1 MHRPDAG
8 NRQTSHRH
16 GGAVSVQ
23 AITWALDYAAG
34 SVTEKVLLLVLANYA
49 NEFGV
54 SWPSQKTLAD
64 QTVLSERT
72 VRRVLADMERRG
84 VILRIV
90 RRRGNGSRQSDMI
103 LLAAFE
109 GRKPAPPGML
119 DDGPD
124 EVESGRSDQPAN
136 GDNRPLRPLDNRP
149 PDPDPPVTVAAL
161 DTSKILK
168 ITTTARD
175 VPARGVHAP
184 GLGQGADPAGHPEA
198 ACLAACGEG
207 LCAEARA
214 VIQAT
219 APVIDGW
226 LAAGYDL
233 DADILPV
240 LQARTL
246 RKRAD
251 PIRTWGYFTKA
262 IAKRHAQRLALAER
276 AKSAGETKAVPTLTA
291 HEILLQTAEWLN
303 SGRFVPPSAVNNT
316 TRDALL
322 RAGLV
327 TKATLRA
334 HQIY

>member
-1 MHRPDAG
+1 M
-8 NRQTSHRH
+8 
-16 GGAVSVQ
+16 SVQ

-84 VILRIV
+84 VIRRIV

-109 GRKPAPPGML
+109 GRKPAPPGTL

-124 EVESGRSDQPAN
+124 DGSEGIETCPSDQPAN

-184 GLGQGADPAGHPEA
+184 GLGQGTDPAGHPEA

-251 PIRTWGYFTKA
+251 PIRTWGYFTQA
-262 IAKRHAQRLALAER
+262 IAKRHAQRVALAAR
-276 AKSAGETKAVPTLTA
+276 PKGAGETGAVATA
-291 HEILLQTAEWLN
+291 SAPVSQQDILQRTAEWLN

-327 TKATLRA
+327 TEATLRA

>member
-1 MHRPDAG
+1 M
-8 NRQTSHRH
+8 
-16 GGAVSVQ
+16 SVQ

-64 QTVLSERT
+64 QTALGERT

-84 VILRIV
+84 VIRRIV
-90 RRRGNGSRQSDMI
+90 CRRGNGSRQSDMI

-119 DDGPD
+119 DDGPEDGSD
-124 EVESGRSDQPAN
+124 EVKSGLPDQPAN
-136 GDNRPLRPLDNRP
+136 GDNRPMRPLDNRP
-149 PDPDPPVTVAAL
+149 PDPDPPATVAAL

-168 ITTTARD
+168 RTTTARD
-175 VPARGVHAP
+175 VPARPFFEPIGDQDATP
-184 GLGQGADPAGHPEA
+184 EGDSEA
-198 ACLAACGEG
+198 ACLSACGPG
-207 LCAEARA
+207 LSASARIA
-214 VIQAT
+214 IVT
-219 APVIDGW
+219 TRPVIAEW
-226 LAAGYDL
+226 LAEGYDL
-233 DADILPV
+233 AADILPT
-240 LQARTL
+240 LAERTSQT
-246 RKRAD
+246 RAD
-251 PIRTWGYFTKA
+251 PIRTWAYFTKA
-262 IAKRHAQRLALAER
+262 IAKRHALRLALAAR
-276 AKSAGETKAVPTLTA
+276 AESAGETKTVPTLTA

-327 TKATLRA
+327 TEAALRS

>member
-1 MHRPDAG
+1 M
-8 NRQTSHRH
+8 
-16 GGAVSVQ
+16 SVQ

-64 QTVLSERT
+64 QTALGERT

-84 VILRIV
+84 VIRRIV

-124 EVESGRSDQPAN
+124 GSENDPSDQPAN
-136 GDNRPLRPLDNRP
+136 GDNRPMRPLDNRP
-149 PDPDPPVTVAAL
+149 PDPAPPATVAAL

-168 ITTTARD
+168 RTTTARD
-175 VPARGVHAP
+175 VPARAFSESAGDQCTAP
-184 GLGQGADPAGHPEA
+184 AADAEA
-198 ACLAACGEG
+198 ACLAACGPG
-207 LCAEARA
+207 LSASARIA
-214 VIQAT
+214 IVT
-219 APVIDGW
+219 TRPVIAEW

-233 DADILPV
+233 ATDILPTLV
-240 LQARTL
+240 ERTSQT
-246 RKRAD
+246 RAD
-251 PIRTWGYFTKA
+251 PIRTWAYFTKA
-262 IAKRHAQRLALAER
+262 IAKRHAQRVALAAR
-276 AKSAGETKAVPTLTA
+276 AKSAGEAKTVPTLPA
-291 HEILLQTAEWLN
+291 YDILLRTAEWIN

-327 TKATLRA
+327 TEAALRA
-334 HQIY
+334 RQIY

>member
-1 MHRPDAG
+1 
-8 NRQTSHRH
+8 
-16 GGAVSVQ
+16 VSVQ

-64 QTVLSERT
+64 QTALGERT

-84 VILRIV
+84 VIRRIV

-119 DDGPD
+119 DDGPED
-124 EVESGRSDQPAN
+124 GPDGAENNTSDQPAN
-136 GDNRPLRPLDNRP
+136 GDNRPMRPLDNRP
-149 PDPDPPVTVAAL
+149 PDPDPPATVAAL

-168 ITTTARD
+168 RTTTARD
-175 VPARGVHAP
+175 VPARAFSEPVGD
-184 GLGQGADPAGHPEA
+184 QGAALGADAEA
-198 ACLAACGEG
+198 ACLAACGPG
-207 LCAEARA
+207 LSASARIA
-214 VIQAT
+214 IVT
-219 APVIDGW
+219 TRPVIAEW
-226 LAAGYDL
+226 LAEGYDL
-233 DADILPV
+233 AADILPT
-240 LQARTL
+240 LAERTSQT
-246 RKRAD
+246 RDD
-251 PIRTWGYFTKA
+251 PIRTWAYFTKA
-262 IAKRHAQRLALAER
+262 IAKRHAQRLALAAR
-276 AKSAGETKAVPTLTA
+276 AKSAGEAKTVPTLTA

-327 TKATLRA
+327 TMATLRS